1 MGVTP
6 DLACAL
12 DHARRQTFELVA
24 PLTQAQLE
32 ATPDPIMSP
41 LDWDLGHIAA
51 HEDLWLVHRHGGE
64 DLLRGDLAAL
74 YDAFETPRTVRGDL
88 PILRGRA
95 VREYPAYS
103 EVFFGDRHRVLRGG
117 SWATG
122 ERLRS
127 PTLRNWDLPARRQ
140 IFAGLRLAKDAP

>member
-12 DHARRQTFELVA
+12 DHARRQAFELVA

-41 LDWDLGHIAA
+41 LD
-51 HEDLWLVHRHGGE
+51 
-64 DLLRGDLAAL
+64 
-74 YDAFETPRTVRGDL
+74 
-88 PILRGRA
+88 
-95 VREYPAYS
+95 
-103 EVFFGDRHRVLRGG
+103 LRGG

-122 ERLRS
+122 EGLRS
-127 PTLRNWDLPARRQ
+127 PTLRNWDLPRVGRSSQASASRRMHHERNRHCGASPLRARFYVSVGRPTRHGHWSCSLSSQ
-140 IFAGLRLAKDAP
+140 RCASVRPSSISSSMNSLARNR

>member
-32 ATPDPIMSP
+32 AIPDPIMSP

-74 YDAFETPRTVRGDL
+74 YDAFETPRTARGDL
-88 PILRGRA
+88 PICAVARYVSTWWRCGIERWRSSSARA
-95 VREYPAYS
+95 R
-103 EVFFGDRHRVLRGG
+103 
-117 SWATG
+117 ATG
-122 ERLRS
+122 RCSR
-127 PTLRNWDLPARRQ
+127 W
-140 IFAGLRLAKDAP
+140 